1 MYEEVH
7 IGRLYEKIVEQ
18 IESRILDGD
27 LKSGERLPSEREL
40 GKQFGVS
47 RTSIR
52 EAIRVLNLKG
62 LVKVNHGRGTFVAE
76 KIPSAMRQSVDQMVN
91 IAREEGSGNL
101 IELREILEPE
111 IAALAA
117 GRASEEHMTAL
128 REATATMEE
137 TMGDPEAADA
147 YIEADL
153 DFHLSLAEGAG
164 NPLFLVLIDLLVVQ
178 LRKQRIRAASTEGG
192 LYRGQHFHRQILQ
205 AVEKRDAGS
214 ARDLMLAH
222 IKQIREDIE

>member
-18 IESRILDGD
+18 IEKRILGGELKPGD
-27 LKSGERLPSEREL
+27 RLPSEREL

-52 EAIRVLNLKG
+52 EAIRVLTLKG
-62 LVKVNHGRGTFVAE
+62 LVEVNHGRGTFVTEQTSRALRYS
-76 KIPSAMRQSVDQMVN
+76 IDMMVN

-111 IAALAA
+111 IAAFAA
-117 GRASEEHMTAL
+117 QRANQENLTAM
-128 REATATMEE
+128 REAVIAMEE
-137 TMGDPEAADA
+137 AMGNPDSAEE

-153 DFHLSLAEGAG
+153 DFHLSLAEGTG
-164 NPLFLVLIDLLVVQ
+164 NPLFLVLIDLLVIQ
-178 LRKQRIRAASTEGG
+178 LRKQRMRAASKEGG
-192 LYRGQHFHRQILQ
+192 LYRGQTHHWQILE
-205 AVEKRDAGS
+205 AVEKGDS
-214 ARDLMLAH
+214 EIARKVMQSH
-222 IKQIREDIE
+222 IKQIREDIK